1 MTSISS
7 LSDSRLKVPPLLHG
21 IDGLR
26 RLFVHLDLL
35 FVDEEQILT
44 LLFRPVRKHA
54 LFRFPLREPVG
65 VENSRRH

>member
-1 MTSISS
+1 MAPISS

-35 FVDEEQILT
+35 FADEEQIFNAVVPVCPET
-44 LLFRPVRKHA
+44 RP
-54 LFRFPLREPVG
+54 FPVPVEG
-65 VENSRRH
+65 AGWR